1 MNTIHN
7 TTDIPWKS
15 LSENQK
21 IKASPNPESNI
32 WWVRLKNGKY
42 GLTIYF
48 EGIVKIDLSQIQFNG
63 ADVNLSEVNEKSV
76 FALSLRENADIEIFN
91 RFGED
96 LISVPIYDDKQK
108 YADALFVRMKQWMKF
123 LQRLKKKEIDIRKQ
137 IGLIAELKFLD
148 YMHSEYSYT
157 YEKILSAWQGPERAS
172 KDFMFDDFFAEIKS
186 CFNDEDNIHVS
197 NEKQLMSES
206 KELFLVCY
214 KFLQDASADNLSDI
228 IYTLK
233 QQIFS
238 ENAELIAIFEQK
250 LLSAGYNPAIKYENL
265 LSVKELSVN
274 YYKVT
279 DGFPRITVNDISEY
293 ISKVEYNLSLSG
305 ISQYAVQKLLE
316 RGNNG

>member
-15 LSENQK
+15 LSKNKK
-21 IKASPNPESNI
+21 IKASPDPKSNI
-32 WWVRLKNGKY
+32 WWVHLKNGKY

-48 EGIVKIDLSQIQFNG
+48 EGIVHIELSQIQFNG
-63 ADVNLSEVNEKSV
+63 ADVNLSEVNGQSV

-108 YADALFVRMKQWMKF
+108 YADALFIRMKQWMKF
-123 LQRLKKKEIDIRKQ
+123 LQRLKEKEIDIRKQ
-137 IGLIAELKFLD
+137 MGLIAELKFLE
-148 YMHSEYSYT
+148 YMHSKYSYT
-157 YEKILSAWQGPERAS
+157 YEKLLAAWQGPERTS

-186 CFNDEDNIHVS
+186 CFNDEDSVHIS
-197 NEKQLMSES
+197 NERQLTTES
-206 KELFLVCY
+206 KNLFLVCY
-214 KFLQDASADNLSDI
+214 KFIQDASADNLADI

-238 ENAELIAIFEQK
+238 EKAELIAVFEQK
-250 LLSAGYNPAIKYENL
+250 LMSAGYNPAIAYKNL
-265 LSVKELSVN
+265 LSLRELSVN

-279 DGFPRITVNDISEY
+279 DGFPCITVNDISEY
-293 ISKVEYNLSLSG
+293 ISKVEYNLNLSG
-305 ISQYAVQKLLE
+305 ISQYAVQELIE
-316 RGNNG
+316 RKK